1 MKSMSNKGFKL
12 NKDFE
17 QYNESMTLGKPVDS
31 PYMPYTLP
39 PSLPSSLNRD
49 EIISRFGINDTI
61 TGMKSNALSAVTN
74 TYDLNPELV
83 TNAIMIGQLAKQNQR
98 GLSKG
103 SIGGISSLKLA
114 AILGILAL
122 STAGGL
128 YMYGEHKLN
137 KHNKK

>member
-1 MKSMSNKGFKL
+1 MSNKGFKL

-17 QYNESMTLGKPVDS
+17 QYNESMALGKPIDS
-31 PYMPYTLP
+31 PSTPYSIP
-39 PSLPSSLNRD
+39 PSLSRD
-49 EIISRFGINDTI
+49 EIISRFGINDAV

-74 TYDLNPELV
+74 TYGLNPELV
-83 TNAIMIGQLAKQNQR
+83 TDAIMIGQLAKQNR
-98 GLSKG
+98 HD
-103 SIGGISSLKLA
+103 SIKPDGGIDKSKLA

-137 KHNKK
+137 EHYKK